1 MRTYTALAAAL
12 FGFEVANADQ
22 KPTIPRN
29 VLEKYLNEA
38 DLLPN
43 AEHFVHDELKHGL
56 SPDVH
61 GCADSAYCHEFA
73 RLAKENHSAKK
84 QQQNRLHSLTNQY
97 FVVPESID
105 VAEDHIHASLAMHH
119 PELKGGDG
127 EYRAEHLDMQ
137 LTLF

>member
-1 MRTYTALAAAL
+1 MRTFTAIAAAL
-12 FGFEVANADQ
+12 FGFEVANAEQ
-22 KPTIPRN
+22 KLTIPRN
-29 VLEKYLNEA
+29 VLEKYLNDA
-38 DLLPN
+38 GT
-43 AEHFVHDELKHGL
+43 EHFVHDELKHGL

-73 RLAKENHSAKK
+73 RLAKDNHSAKSGTE
-84 QQQNRLHSLTNQY
+84 QNGFKTLTNQY

-119 PELKGGDG
+119 PELKAGDG